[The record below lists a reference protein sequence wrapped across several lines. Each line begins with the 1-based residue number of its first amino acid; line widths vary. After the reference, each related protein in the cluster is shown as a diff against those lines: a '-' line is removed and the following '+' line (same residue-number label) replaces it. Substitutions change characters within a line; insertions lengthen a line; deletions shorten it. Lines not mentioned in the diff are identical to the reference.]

1 MSRSLFRALQSSEV
15 SAYTC
20 VVFLHQWLYLLKI
33 FEQPE
38 LYRRLNQLAFKFES
52 IHNKFKVSSRGC
64 LCA

>member
-1 MSRSLFRALQSSEV
+1 MCL
-15 SAYTC
+15 
-20 VVFLHQWLYLLKI
+20 VFLHQWLYLLKI

-52 IHNKFKVSSRGC
+52 IHNKFKVSSRGF